1 MSDRLALLERA
12 QQGDDRAEAQLLT
25 ENAGLIWSI
34 VRRYNGCGVET
45 DDLYQL
51 GCIGFVK
58 AVKGFDLTYGTQFST
73 YAVPKIAGEIRR
85 FLRDDGPVK
94 VGRTMREKGQT
105 LWAARERLQGRLGC
119 EPKLSQLAAE
129 TGMTPEEIA
138 AVDLALIA
146 PDSLQ
151 QETAEGLTLES
162 TLCAEEPS
170 VSLVERI
177 ALRDAIDALP
187 EKERKTILLRFF
199 KGLTQE
205 QTARILQVSQ
215 VQVSRLERR
224 SDGLGIVC
232 CACVV
237 GSVIVCAAVICCA
250 AACKSCGTCWQRS
263 DFGQRRRKKGGVS
276 TAARFRM

>member
-12 QQGDDRAEAQLLT
+12 QQGDDDACQQMLT

-85 FLRDDGPVK
+85 FLRDDGPIK
-94 VGRTMREKGQT
+94 VGRTLREKGQT
-105 LWAARERLQGRLGC
+105 LWAARERLRTRLGC
-119 EPKLSQLAAE
+119 E
-129 TGMTPEEIA
+129 TGFTAEEIA
-138 AVDLALIA
+138 SIDLALIA
-146 PDSLQ
+146 PESLQ

-162 TLCAEEPS
+162 TLGTEEPETA
-170 VSLVERI
+170 LVEHL
-177 ALRDAIDALP
+177 ALRDAIDTLP
-187 EKERKTILLRFF
+187 ERERQTILLRFF
-199 KGLTQE
+199 KCLTQE
-205 QTARILQVSQ
+205 QTARILGVSQ

-224 SDGLGIVC
+224 SLQKLREYLAD
-232 CACVV
+232 
-237 GSVIVCAAVICCA
+237 
-250 AACKSCGTCWQRS
+250 
-263 DFGQRRRKKGGVS
+263 
-276 TAARFRM
+276 

>member
-94 VGRTMREKGQT
+94 VGRTMREK
-105 LWAARERLQGRLGC
+105 GRLGC

-224 SDGLGIVC
+224 SLQKLRDLL
-232 CACVV
+232 AEE
-237 GSVIVCAAVICCA
+237 
-250 AACKSCGTCWQRS
+250 
-263 DFGQRRRKKGGVS
+263 
-276 TAARFRM
+276 